1 MRFVHIA
8 DLHLGKKIKSIRGD
22 IELDFYNP
30 IRQINQIIR
39 EFKPNF
45 LFVSGDVFHY
55 RNPSQDSEEL
65 FIEFLLNS
73 YENVDYTFV
82 ISGNHDNTKKLSNI
96 YLFNK
101 YINRLSRKKIFIYTD
116 LDLRK
121 DVEEENL
128 KPISCD
134 NVDIIM
140 IPFIEYRSAINA
152 FYNIGV
158 DKDFAYSFVHSTL
171 ISKFLENSVNRIK
184 ILLGHMYLENSVLS
198 GTESKNFINPT
209 YYVKYNDLDDRI
221 VYCAL
226 GHVHRFQKI
235 GPKNVFYSGS
245 LIPLD
250 FSENFDHGIILGE
263 IIDKFPKISFEKLSY
278 KEFMI
283 LQEDKD
289 LFEKIEKNK
298 DKYLKILYTSLSN
311 EVLEKI
317 IKFDNVLKIQ
327 KVDNTSFTM
336 DRKND
341 SVVITDA
348 FDILEMYRKYCE
360 IEKRE
365 EVLPILV
372 NKVAEIER
380 MVNA

>member
-22 IELDFYNP
+22 IELDFSSP
-30 IRQINQIIR
+30 IKQINEIMK

-55 RNPSQDSEEL
+55 RNPSQDAEEL

-82 ISGNHDNTKKLSNI
+82 ISGNHDNPKKLSNI
-96 YLFNK
+96 YLFNR

-121 DVEEENL
+121 DVEQENL
-128 KPISCD
+128 KPINCD

-158 DKDFAYSFVHSTL
+158 EKEFAYSFVHSTL
-171 ISKFLENSVNRIK
+171 VSKFLENSVNKVK

-198 GTESKNFINPT
+198 GTESKNFINSI
-209 YYVKYNDLDDRI
+209 YYVKSNDLDDRI
-221 VYCAL
+221 IYCAL
-226 GHVHRFQKI
+226 GHVHRFQKV

-245 LIPLD
+245 VIPLD
-250 FSENFDHGIILGE
+250 FSESFDHGIIMGE
-263 IIDKFPKISFEKLSY
+263 ITDKFPKISFEKLNY

-283 LQEDKD
+283 LQESQD

-298 DKYLKILYTSLSN
+298 DKYLKVLYTSLSS
-311 EVLEKI
+311 EALEKI

-327 KVDNTSFTM
+327 KVDDNSFTI
-336 DRKND
+336 DRKGD

-365 EVLPILV
+365 ELFPNLI
-372 NKVAEIER
+372 NKLTEIEK
-380 MVNA
+380 MII